1 MERGVNRIRGS
12 DAIKKMTLC
21 GFALCLFS
29 LNDFQIKLT
38 QVGIQDACSGLQ
50 LEANKIS
57 STVTFLSLLHLLP
70 WDDRQIVLDRLG
82 TWGS

>member
-1 MERGVNRIRGS
+1 MLIESEEVMLL
-12 DAIKKMTLC
+12 KKMALC

-50 LEANKIS
+50 LEANKIP

-70 WDDRQIVLDRLG
+70 WDDGQIVLDRLG
-82 TWGS
+82 ACGS